1 MAMRYAPRRAIMA
14 RPKGANMRRIAFGI
28 VAFLSLFLAVANA
41 QSAERWAGLPPF
53 PPMSQPKS
61 SGMADVNDIKMYYA
75 EYGAGDPILF
85 IHGGLGNADVWGAQV
100 ADFARDHLVIV
111 ADSRGHGRSTRSEQP
126 FGYDLMTSDYA
137 ALLDHLKIGKVTL
150 VGWSD
155 GGIIG
160 IDMAMK
166 YPEKLTRVI
175 AQAANVTT
183 DGVKPDVMSNKTFN
197 DYINVAG
204 DYYRKLSPTPNEYD
218 AFVNQISQMW
228 ATQPAWTAADLG
240 KITVPVTLAIGDHDE
255 AVKLDHT
262 EMMAKEI
269 PGAKLVILK
278 DASHFAM
285 LQDPE
290 GYDAMIRNAMAGR

>member
-1 MAMRYAPRRAIMA
+1 MRAIAIGMLT
-14 RPKGANMRRIAFGI
+14 F
-28 VAFLSLFLAVANA
+28 FSLFLTVAGA
-41 QSAERWAGLPPF
+41 RSAERWAELPAF
-53 PPMSQPKS
+53 PAMPTPKV

-75 EYGAGDPILF
+75 EYGEGDPILF
-85 IHGGLGNADVWGAQV
+85 IHGGLGNTGVWGHQIAE
-100 ADFARDHLVIV
+100 FARDHLVIV
-111 ADSRGHGRSTRSEQP
+111 ADSRGHGRSTRSQQP
-126 FGYDLMTSDYA
+126 FGYDLMTSDYV
-137 ALLDHLKIGKVTL
+137 ALLDYLKIDKVTL

-160 IDMAMK
+160 IDMAMR

-183 DGVKPDVMSNKTFN
+183 DGVKPDVLSNKTFN
-197 DYINVAG
+197 DYITVAG
-204 DYYRKLSPTPNEYD
+204 EQYRKLSPTPNEYE

-228 ATQPAWTAADLG
+228 ATQPNWTATELG
-240 KITVPVTLAIGDHDE
+240 KITLPVTLAIGDHDE

-262 EMMAKEI
+262 EMMANEI

-285 LQDPE
+285 LQDPA
-290 GYDAMIRNAMAGR
+290 GYNAMIRGAVMGR

>member
-1 MAMRYAPRRAIMA
+1 MRALTV
-14 RPKGANMRRIAFGI
+14 GI
-28 VAFLSLFLAVANA
+28 LTFFSMFLTVAGA
-41 QSAERWAGLPPF
+41 QSAERWAELPAF
-53 PPMSQPKS
+53 PSMPVPKT

-75 EYGAGDPILF
+75 EYGEGDPILF
-85 IHGGLGNADVWGAQV
+85 IHGGLGNAEVWGHQI

-111 ADSRGHGRSTRSEQP
+111 ADSRGHGRSTRSQQP
-126 FGYDLMTSDYA
+126 FGYDLMTSDYV

-160 IDMAMK
+160 IDMAMNH
-166 YPEKLTRVI
+166 PEKLTRVI

-218 AFVNQISQMW
+218 AFVSQISEMW
-228 ATQPAWTAADLG
+228 ATQPNWTAADLG
-240 KITVPVTLAIGDHDE
+240 RITVPVTLAIGDHDE

-262 EMMAKEI
+262 EMMAKDI
-269 PGAKLVILK
+269 PGARLVILK
-278 DASHFAM
+278 NASHFAM

-290 GYDAMIRNAMAGR
+290 GYDAMIREAMAGR

>member
-1 MAMRYAPRRAIMA
+1 MRGTAI
-14 RPKGANMRRIAFGI
+14 GI
-28 VAFLSLFLAVANA
+28 LTFFSMLLAVTGA
-41 QSAERWAGLPPF
+41 QSAERWAELPAF
-53 PPMSQPKS
+53 PSMPVAKT
-61 SGMADVNDIKMYYA
+61 SGMAEVNDIKMYYA
-75 EYGAGDPILF
+75 EYGKGDPILF
-85 IHGGLGNADVWGAQV
+85 IHGGLGNAEVWGHQV
-100 ADFARDHLVIV
+100 ADFAKDHLVIV
-111 ADSRGHGRSTRSEQP
+111 ADSRGHGRSTRSQQP
-126 FGYDLMTSDYA
+126 FGYDLMTSDYV
-137 ALLDHLKIGKVTL
+137 ALLDYLKIDKVTL

-166 YPEKLTRVI
+166 HPEKLTRVI

-183 DGVKPDVMSNKTFN
+183 DGVKADVMNNKTFN

-218 AFVNQISQMW
+218 AFVTQISEMW

-240 KITVPVTLAIGDHDE
+240 KIAVPITLAIGDHDE

-262 EMMAKEI
+262 EMMAKDI

-278 DASHFAM
+278 NASHFAM
-285 LQDPE
+285 LQDPT
-290 GYDAMIRNAMAGR
+290 GYDAMIREAMAGR

>member
-1 MAMRYAPRRAIMA
+1 MRAIAIGMLT
-14 RPKGANMRRIAFGI
+14 F
-28 VAFLSLFLAVANA
+28 FSLFLTVAGA
-41 QSAERWAGLPPF
+41 RSAERWAELPAF
-53 PPMSQPKS
+53 PAMPAPKT

-75 EYGAGDPILF
+75 EYGEGDPILF
-85 IHGGLGNADVWGAQV
+85 INGGLGNTGVWGHQIAE
-100 ADFARDHLVIV
+100 FARDHLVIV
-111 ADSRGHGRSTRSEQP
+111 ADSRGHGRSTRSQQP
-126 FGYDLMTSDYA
+126 FGYDLMTSDYV
-137 ALLDHLKIGKVTL
+137 ALPDYLKIDKVTL

-166 YPEKLTRVI
+166 HPEKLTRVI

-183 DGVKPDVMSNKTFN
+183 DGVKPDVMSNRTFN
-197 DYINVAG
+197 AYIKVAG
-204 DYYRKLSPTPNEYD
+204 EQYRTLSPTPNEYD
-218 AFVNQISQMW
+218 AFVTQISRMW
-228 ATQPAWTAADLG
+228 ATQPNWTATELG
-240 KITVPVTLAIGDHDE
+240 KITLPVTLAIGDHDE

-285 LQDPE
+285 LQDPA
-290 GYDAMIRNAMAGR
+290 GYNAMIRDAMTSR

>member
-1 MAMRYAPRRAIMA
+1 MRAIAIGMLT
-14 RPKGANMRRIAFGI
+14 F
-28 VAFLSLFLAVANA
+28 FSLFLTVAGA
-41 QSAERWAGLPPF
+41 RSAERWAELPAF
-53 PPMSQPKS
+53 PAIPAPKT

-75 EYGAGDPILF
+75 EYGEGDPILF
-85 IHGGLGNADVWGAQV
+85 IHGGLGNTGVWGHQIAE
-100 ADFARDHLVIV
+100 FARDHLVIV
-111 ADSRGHGRSTRSEQP
+111 ADSRGHGRSTSSQQP
-126 FGYDLMTSDYA
+126 FGYDLMTSDYV
-137 ALLDHLKIGKVTL
+137 ALLDYLKIDKVTL

-166 YPEKLTRVI
+166 HPEKLTRVI

-183 DGVKPDVMSNKTFN
+183 DGVKPDVMSNRTFN
-197 DYINVAG
+197 AYIKVAG
-204 DYYRKLSPTPNEYD
+204 EQYRTLSPTPNEYD
-218 AFVNQISQMW
+218 AFVTQISRMW
-228 ATQPAWTAADLG
+228 ATQPNWTATELG
-240 KITVPVTLAIGDHDE
+240 KIALPVTLAIGDHDE

-285 LQDPE
+285 LQDPA
-290 GYDAMIRNAMAGR
+290 GYNAMIRNAMTGR

>member
-1 MAMRYAPRRAIMA
+1 MRGTAI
-14 RPKGANMRRIAFGI
+14 GI
-28 VAFLSLFLAVANA
+28 LTFFSMFLAVSGAR
-41 QSAERWAGLPPF
+41 SAERWAELPAF
-53 PPMSQPKS
+53 PSMPAAKT
-61 SGMADVNDIKMYYA
+61 SGMAEVNDIKMYYA
-75 EYGAGDPILF
+75 EYGEGDPILF
-85 IHGGLGNADVWGAQV
+85 IHGGLGNAEVWGHQV
-100 ADFARDHLVIV
+100 ADFAKDHLVIV
-111 ADSRGHGRSTRSEQP
+111 ADSRGHGRSTRSQQP
-126 FGYDLMTSDYA
+126 FGYDLMTSDYV
-137 ALLDHLKIGKVTL
+137 ALLDYLKIDKVTL

-166 YPEKLTRVI
+166 NPEKLTRVI

-183 DGVKPDVMSNKTFN
+183 DGVKADVMDNKTFN

-204 DYYRKLSPTPNEYD
+204 EQYRKLSPTPNEYD
-218 AFVNQISQMW
+218 AFVKQISEMW

-262 EMMAKEI
+262 EMMAKQI

-278 DASHFAM
+278 DVSHFAM
-285 LQDPE
+285 LQDPSA
-290 GYDAMIRNAMAGR
+290 YDGMIRGAMAGR

>member
-1 MAMRYAPRRAIMA
+1 MR
-14 RPKGANMRRIAFGI
+14 GI
-28 VAFLSLFLAVANA
+28 VIGILTFFSMLLAVAAGA
-41 QSAERWAGLPPF
+41 QSAERWAELPAF
-53 PPMSQPKS
+53 PSMPVAKT
-61 SGMADVNDIKMYYA
+61 SGMADVNDIRMYYA
-75 EYGAGDPILF
+75 EYGEGEPILF
-85 IHGGLGNADVWGAQV
+85 IHGGLGNADVWGHQV
-100 ADFARDHLVIV
+100 ADFAKDHLVIV
-111 ADSRGHGRSTRSEQP
+111 ADSRGHGRSTRSQQP
-126 FGYDLMTSDYA
+126 FGYDLMTSDYV
-137 ALLDHLKIGKVTL
+137 ALLDYLKIDKVTL

-166 YPEKLTRVI
+166 HPEKLTRVI

-183 DGVKPDVMSNKTFN
+183 DGVKADVMSNKTFN

-204 DYYRKLSPTPNEYD
+204 EYYRKLSPTPNEYD
-218 AFVNQISQMW
+218 AFVKQISHMW
-228 ATQPAWTAADLG
+228 ETQPAWTAADLG
-240 KITVPVTLAIGDHDE
+240 KIAVPVTLAIGDHDE

-285 LQDPE
+285 LQDPA
-290 GYDAMIRNAMAGR
+290 GYDAMIRDAMAGR

>member
-1 MAMRYAPRRAIMA
+1 MRGTAI
-14 RPKGANMRRIAFGI
+14 GI
-28 VAFLSLFLAVANA
+28 LTFFSMLLAVTGA
-41 QSAERWAGLPPF
+41 QSAERWAELPAF
-53 PPMSQPKS
+53 PSMPVAKT
-61 SGMADVNDIKMYYA
+61 SGMAEVNDIKMYYA
-75 EYGAGDPILF
+75 EYGKGDPILF
-85 IHGGLGNADVWGAQV
+85 IHGGLGNAEVWGHQV
-100 ADFARDHLVIV
+100 ADFAKDHLVIV
-111 ADSRGHGRSTRSEQP
+111 ADSRGHGRSTRSQRP
-126 FGYDLMTSDYA
+126 FGYDLMTSDYV
-137 ALLDHLKIGKVTL
+137 ALLDYLKIDKVTL

-166 YPEKLTRVI
+166 HPEKLTRVI

-183 DGVKPDVMSNKTFN
+183 DGVKADVMNNKTFN

-218 AFVNQISQMW
+218 AFVTQISEMW

-240 KITVPVTLAIGDHDE
+240 KIAVPITLAIGDHDE

-262 EMMAKEI
+262 EMMAKDI

-278 DASHFAM
+278 NASHFAM
-285 LQDPE
+285 LQDPT
-290 GYDAMIRNAMAGR
+290 GYDAMIRDAMAGR

>member
-1 MAMRYAPRRAIMA
+1 MT
-14 RPKGANMRRIAFGI
+14 
-28 VAFLSLFLAVANA
+28 VASA

-53 PPMSQPKS
+53 PPMPQPKT

-75 EYGAGDPILF
+75 EYGEGDPILF
-85 IHGGLGNADVWGAQV
+85 IHGGLGNADIWGRQV

-111 ADSRGHGRSTRSEQP
+111 ADSRGHGRSTRSQQP
-126 FGYDLMTSDYA
+126 FGYDLMTSDYV
-137 ALLDHLKIGKVTL
+137 ALLDYLKIGKVTL

-166 YPEKLTRVI
+166 HPEKLTRVI

-183 DGVKPDVMSNKTFN
+183 DGVKPDVMNNKTFN

-204 DYYRKLSPTPNEYD
+204 DYYKKLSPTPNEYD

-262 EMMAKEI
+262 QMMAKEI

>member
-1 MAMRYAPRRAIMA
+1 MRGTAI
-14 RPKGANMRRIAFGI
+14 GI
-28 VAFLSLFLAVANA
+28 LTFFSMFLAVTGA
-41 QSAERWAGLPPF
+41 QSAERWAELPAF
-53 PPMSQPKS
+53 PSMPVAKT
-61 SGMADVNDIKMYYA
+61 SGMAEVNDIKMYYA
-75 EYGAGDPILF
+75 EYGEGDPILF
-85 IHGGLGNADVWGAQV
+85 IHGGLGNAEVWGHQV
-100 ADFARDHLVIV
+100 ADFAKDHRVIV
-111 ADSRGHGRSTRSEQP
+111 ADSRGHGRSTRSQQP
-126 FGYDLMTSDYA
+126 FGYDLMTSDYV
-137 ALLDHLKIGKVTL
+137 ALLDYLKIDKVTL

-166 YPEKLTRVI
+166 NPEKLTRVI

-183 DGVKPDVMSNKTFN
+183 DGVKADVMNNKTFN

-218 AFVNQISQMW
+218 AFVTQISEMW

-240 KITVPVTLAIGDHDE
+240 KIAVPVTLAIGDHDE

-262 EMMAKEI
+262 EMMAKDI
-269 PGAKLVILK
+269 AGARLVILK

-285 LQDPE
+285 LQDPT
-290 GYDAMIRNAMAGR
+290 GYDAMIRDAMAGR

>member
-1 MAMRYAPRRAIMA
+1 MRAIAIGMLT
-14 RPKGANMRRIAFGI
+14 F
-28 VAFLSLFLAVANA
+28 FSLFLTVAGA
-41 QSAERWAGLPPF
+41 RSAERWAELPAF
-53 PPMSQPKS
+53 PAMPAPKT

-75 EYGAGDPILF
+75 EYGEGDPILF
-85 IHGGLGNADVWGAQV
+85 IHGGLGNTGVWGHQIAE
-100 ADFARDHLVIV
+100 FAKDHLIVV
-111 ADSRGHGRSTRSEQP
+111 ADSRGHGRSTRSLQP
-126 FGYDLMTSDYA
+126 FGYDLMTSDYV
-137 ALLDHLKIGKVTL
+137 ALLDYLKIDKVTL

-166 YPEKLTRVI
+166 HPGKLTRVI

-183 DGVKPDVMSNKTFN
+183 DGVKPDVMSNRTFN
-197 DYINVAG
+197 AYIKVAG
-204 DYYRKLSPTPNEYD
+204 EQYRTLSPTPNEYD
-218 AFVNQISQMW
+218 AFVTQISRMW
-228 ATQPAWTAADLG
+228 ATQPNWTATELG
-240 KITVPVTLAIGDHDE
+240 KITLPVTLAIGDHDE

-285 LQDPE
+285 LQDPA
-290 GYDAMIRNAMAGR
+290 GYNAMIRNAMTGR

>member
-1 MAMRYAPRRAIMA
+1 
-14 RPKGANMRRIAFGI
+14 MRRVTFGI
-28 VAFLSLFLAVANA
+28 LAFLSLFLTVTNA

-53 PPMSQPKS
+53 PPMPQPKT
-61 SGMADVNDIKMYYA
+61 SGMADVDDIKMYYA

-111 ADSRGHGRSTRSEQP
+111 ADSRGHGRSTRSEKP
-126 FGYDLMTSDYA
+126 FGYDLMTSDYV
-137 ALLDHLKIGKVTL
+137 ALLDYLKVGKVTL

-166 YPEKLTRVI
+166 HPEKLTRVI

-204 DYYRKLSPTPNEYD
+204 EYYKKLSPTPNEYE

-290 GYDAMIRNAMAGR
+290 GYNAMIRDAMAGR

>member
-1 MAMRYAPRRAIMA
+1 
-14 RPKGANMRRIAFGI
+14 MRRIALGI
-28 VAFLSLFLAVANA
+28 LTFFSLFLTVTIA
-41 QSAERWAGLPPF
+41 QSADRWAELPAF
-53 PPMSQPKS
+53 PPMPAPKA

-75 EYGAGDPILF
+75 EYGEGDPILF
-85 IHGGLGNADVWGAQV
+85 IHGGLGNADVWGHQV
-100 ADFARDHLVIV
+100 ADFAKDHLVIV
-111 ADSRGHGRSTRSEQP
+111 ADSRGHGRSTRSRQP
-126 FGYDLMTSDYA
+126 FGYDLMTSDYV
-137 ALLDHLKIGKVTL
+137 ALLDYLKIGKVTL

-166 YPEKLTRVI
+166 HPEKLTRVI

-183 DGVKPDVMSNKTFN
+183 DGVKADVMTNKTFN

-204 DYYRKLSPTPNEYD
+204 EYYKKLSPTPNEYD
-218 AFVNQISQMW
+218 AFVTQISEMW

-262 EMMAKEI
+262 ELMAKEI

-290 GYDAMIRNAMAGR
+290 GYDTMIRNAMAGR

>member
-1 MAMRYAPRRAIMA
+1 MRGTAI
-14 RPKGANMRRIAFGI
+14 GI
-28 VAFLSLFLAVANA
+28 LTFFSMLLAVTGA
-41 QSAERWAGLPPF
+41 QSAERWAELPAF
-53 PPMSQPKS
+53 PSMPVAKT
-61 SGMADVNDIKMYYA
+61 SGMAEVNDIKMYYA
-75 EYGAGDPILF
+75 EYGKGDPILF
-85 IHGGLGNADVWGAQV
+85 IHGGLGNAEVWGHQV
-100 ADFARDHLVIV
+100 ADFAKDHLVIV
-111 ADSRGHGRSTRSEQP
+111 ADSRGHGRSTRSQQP
-126 FGYDLMTSDYA
+126 FGYDLMTSDYV
-137 ALLDHLKIGKVTL
+137 ALLDYLKIDKVTL

-166 YPEKLTRVI
+166 HPEKLTRVI

-183 DGVKPDVMSNKTFN
+183 DGVKADVMNNKTFN

-218 AFVNQISQMW
+218 AFVTQISEMW

-240 KITVPVTLAIGDHDE
+240 KIAVPITLAIGDHDE

-262 EMMAKEI
+262 EMMAKDI

-278 DASHFAM
+278 NASHFAM
-285 LQDPE
+285 LQDPT
-290 GYDAMIRNAMAGR
+290 GYDAMIRDAMAGR

>member
-1 MAMRYAPRRAIMA
+1 MRAIAIGMLT
-14 RPKGANMRRIAFGI
+14 F
-28 VAFLSLFLAVANA
+28 FSLFLTVAGA
-41 QSAERWAGLPPF
+41 RSAERWAELPAF
-53 PPMSQPKS
+53 PAMPAPKT

-75 EYGAGDPILF
+75 EYGEGDPILF
-85 IHGGLGNADVWGAQV
+85 IHGGLGNTGVWGHQIAE
-100 ADFARDHLVIV
+100 FAKDHLVIV
-111 ADSRGHGRSTRSEQP
+111 ADSRGHGRSTRSQQP
-126 FGYDLMTSDYA
+126 FGYDLMTSDYV
-137 ALLDHLKIGKVTL
+137 ALLDYLKIDKVTL

-166 YPEKLTRVI
+166 HPEKLTRVI

-183 DGVKPDVMSNKTFN
+183 DGVKPDVMSNRTFN
-197 DYINVAG
+197 AYIKVAG
-204 DYYRKLSPTPNEYD
+204 EQYRTLSPTPNEYD
-218 AFVNQISQMW
+218 AFFTQISRMW
-228 ATQPAWTAADLG
+228 ATQPNWTATELG
-240 KITVPVTLAIGDHDE
+240 KITLPVTLAIGDHDE

-285 LQDPE
+285 LQDPA
-290 GYDAMIRNAMAGR
+290 GYSAMIRNAMTGR

>member
-1 MAMRYAPRRAIMA
+1 MRGTAI
-14 RPKGANMRRIAFGI
+14 GI
-28 VAFLSLFLAVANA
+28 LTFFSMLLAVTGA
-41 QSAERWAGLPPF
+41 QSAERWAELPAF
-53 PPMSQPKS
+53 PSMTVAKT
-61 SGMADVNDIKMYYA
+61 SGMAEVNDIKMYYA
-75 EYGAGDPILF
+75 EYGKGDPILF
-85 IHGGLGNADVWGAQV
+85 IHGGLGNAEVWGHQV
-100 ADFARDHLVIV
+100 ADFAKDHLVIV
-111 ADSRGHGRSTRSEQP
+111 ADSRGHGRSTRSQQP
-126 FGYDLMTSDYA
+126 FGYDLMTSDYV
-137 ALLDHLKIGKVTL
+137 ALLDYLKIDKVTL

-166 YPEKLTRVI
+166 HPEKLTRVI

-183 DGVKPDVMSNKTFN
+183 DGVKADVMNNKTFN

-218 AFVNQISQMW
+218 AFVTQISEMW

-240 KITVPVTLAIGDHDE
+240 KIAVPITLAIGDHDE

-262 EMMAKEI
+262 EMMAKDI

-278 DASHFAM
+278 NASHFAM
-285 LQDPE
+285 LQDPT
-290 GYDAMIRNAMAGR
+290 GYDAMIRDAMAGR

>member
-1 MAMRYAPRRAIMA
+1 MR
-14 RPKGANMRRIAFGI
+14 KIALGI
-28 VAFLSLFLAVANA
+28 LTFFSLFLTVTIA
-41 QSAERWAGLPPF
+41 QSGERWAELPAF
-53 PPMSQPKS
+53 PSMSAPKA
-61 SGMADVNDIKMYYA
+61 SGMAEVNDIRMYYA
-75 EYGAGDPILF
+75 EYGEGDPILF
-85 IHGGLGNADVWGAQV
+85 IHGGLGNADVWGHQV
-100 ADFARDHLVIV
+100 ADFAKDHLVIV
-111 ADSRGHGRSTRSEQP
+111 ADSRGHGRSTRSQQP
-126 FGYDLMTSDYA
+126 FGYDLMTSDYV
-137 ALLDHLKIGKVTL
+137 ALLDYLKIDKVTL

-166 YPEKLTRVI
+166 HPEKLTRVI

-183 DGVKPDVMSNKTFN
+183 DGVKSDVMSNKTFN

-204 DYYRKLSPTPNEYD
+204 EYYKKLSPTPNEYD
-218 AFVNQISQMW
+218 AFVKQISEMW

-290 GYDAMIRNAMAGR
+290 GYDAMIRDAMAGR

>member
-1 MAMRYAPRRAIMA
+1 MRAIAIGMLT
-14 RPKGANMRRIAFGI
+14 F
-28 VAFLSLFLAVANA
+28 FSLFLTVAGA
-41 QSAERWAGLPPF
+41 RSAERWAELPAF
-53 PPMSQPKS
+53 PAMPAPKT

-75 EYGAGDPILF
+75 EYGEGDPILF
-85 IHGGLGNADVWGAQV
+85 IHGGLGNTGVWGHQIAE
-100 ADFARDHLVIV
+100 FARDHLVIV
-111 ADSRGHGRSTRSEQP
+111 ADSRGHGRSTRSQQP
-126 FGYDLMTSDYA
+126 FGYDLMTSDYV
-137 ALLDHLKIGKVTL
+137 ALLDYLKIDKVTL

-166 YPEKLTRVI
+166 HPEKLTRVI

-183 DGVKPDVMSNKTFN
+183 DGVKPDVMSNRTFN
-197 DYINVAG
+197 AYIKVAG
-204 DYYRKLSPTPNEYD
+204 EQYRTLSPTPNEYD
-218 AFVNQISQMW
+218 AFVTQISRMW
-228 ATQPAWTAADLG
+228 ATQPNWTATELG
-240 KITVPVTLAIGDHDE
+240 KITLPVTLAIGDHDE

-285 LQDPE
+285 LQDPA
-290 GYDAMIRNAMAGR
+290 GYNAMIRDAMTSR

>member
-1 MAMRYAPRRAIMA
+1 MRAIAVGMLT
-14 RPKGANMRRIAFGI
+14 F
-28 VAFLSLFLAVANA
+28 FSLFLTVAGA
-41 QSAERWAGLPPF
+41 RSAERWAELPAF
-53 PPMSQPKS
+53 PAMPAAKT

-75 EYGAGDPILF
+75 EYGEGEPILF
-85 IHGGLGNADVWGAQV
+85 IHGGLGNTGVWGNQIAE
-100 ADFARDHLVIV
+100 FAKDHLVIV
-111 ADSRGHGRSTRSEQP
+111 ADSRGHGRSTRSQQP
-126 FGYDLMTSDYA
+126 FGYDLMTSDYV
-137 ALLDHLKIGKVTL
+137 ALLDYLKIDKATL

-183 DGVKPDVMSNKTFN
+183 DGVKPDVMNNKTFN
-197 DYINVAG
+197 DYITVAG
-204 DYYRKLSPTPNEYD
+204 EQYRKLSPTPNEYE

-228 ATQPAWTAADLG
+228 ATQPNWTAAELG

-262 EMMAKEI
+262 EMMAKDI

-290 GYDAMIRNAMAGR
+290 GYDAMIRDAMAGR

>member
-1 MAMRYAPRRAIMA
+1 MRGTAI
-14 RPKGANMRRIAFGI
+14 GI
-28 VAFLSLFLAVANA
+28 LTFFSMLLAVTGA
-41 QSAERWAGLPPF
+41 QSAERWAELPAF
-53 PPMSQPKS
+53 PSMPVAKT
-61 SGMADVNDIKMYYA
+61 SGMAEVNDIKMYYA
-75 EYGAGDPILF
+75 EYGKGDPILL
-85 IHGGLGNADVWGAQV
+85 IHGGLGNAEVWGHQV
-100 ADFARDHLVIV
+100 ADFAKDHLVIV
-111 ADSRGHGRSTRSEQP
+111 ADSRGHGRSTRSQQP
-126 FGYDLMTSDYA
+126 FGYDLMTSDYV
-137 ALLDHLKIGKVTL
+137 ALLDYLKIDKVTL

-166 YPEKLTRVI
+166 HPEKLTRVI

-183 DGVKPDVMSNKTFN
+183 DGVKADVMNNKTFN

-218 AFVNQISQMW
+218 AFVTQISEMW

-240 KITVPVTLAIGDHDE
+240 KIAVPITLAIGDHDE

-262 EMMAKEI
+262 EMMAKDI

-278 DASHFAM
+278 NASHFAM
-285 LQDPE
+285 LQDPT
-290 GYDAMIRNAMAGR
+290 GYDAMIRDAMAGR

>member
-1 MAMRYAPRRAIMA
+1 MRAAAAGILILFSTTLSA
-14 RPKGANMRRIAFGI
+14 TGAWC
-28 VAFLSLFLAVANA
+28 
-41 QSAERWAGLPPF
+41 AERWAELPPF
-53 PPMSQPKS
+53 PPVPVAKT
-61 SGMADVNDIKMYYA
+61 SGMAPVNDIKMYYA

-85 IHGGLGNADVWGAQV
+85 IHGGLGSADVWGKQIE
-100 ADFARDHLVIV
+100 DFSKDHLVIV

-126 FGYDLMTSDYA
+126 FGYDLMTSDYV
-137 ALLDHLKIGKVTL
+137 ALLDYLKIDKVTL

-166 YPEKLTRVI
+166 YPQKLTRVI

-183 DGVKPDVMSNKTFN
+183 DGVKPDVMSNKTFS

-204 DYYRKLSPTPNEYD
+204 ESYKKISPTPSEYD
-218 AFVNQISQMW
+218 AFVNQISAMW
-228 ATQPAWTAADLG
+228 ASQPAWTAADLS
-240 KITVPVTLAIGDHDE
+240 KITVPVTVAIGDHDE
-255 AVKLDHT
+255 AVKRDHT
-262 EMMAKEI
+262 EMMAKAI

-290 GYDAMIRNAMAGR
+290 GYDAMIRDAMAGK